1 MVAQFTAKTN
11 SVKAI
16 YFLSLMSCSTN
27 KLKSYLLF
35 TWKNFRFYKGKNNFA
50 PENAGGVGEGT
61 GAPLPPH
68 SLRPCT
74 RFSII
79 KDMAVL
85 FAV

>member
-50 PENAGGVGEGT
+50 PENAGGVGGL
-61 GAPLPPH
+61 APPCPPF
-68 SLRPCT
+68 LYGPVPGLVLY
-74 RFSII
+74 

>member
-50 PENAGGVGEGT
+50 PENAGGVGG
-61 GAPLPPH
+61 GLGPP
-68 SLRPCT
+68 SPPFLYGPVPGL
-74 RFSII
+74 
-79 KDMAVL
+79 VL
-85 FAV
+85 